1 MDPSASPIVA
11 EGVLAGA
18 HMHDTDA
25 SYYDHADFPYHP
37 ACDAAAGGPGWAKPT
52 NEGTT
57 ACGPSVKDL
66 DTNAVV
72 AMNVSWL
79 NQNGYAAR
87 LTELCGRE

>member
-1 MDPSASPIVA
+1 MPTCI
-11 EGVLAGA
+11 G
-18 HMHDTDA
+18 TDA